1 MGSPLVSVIIP
12 VYNGAQFVS
21 KAIDS
26 ALIQDVDLEIIVVDD
41 CSNDDTQKVLS
52 KYANNDK
59 IVCLKNESNLGVAQT
74 RNKAV
79 SVARGKFVAFLDAD
93 DYWAEDKLKKQLKMI
108 EKTNAP
114 LCVTAREL
122 LTPNGEETNRVI
134 PVNEKIT
141 YNDLLK
147 HNSISCSSV
156 LILTDIARE
165 FPMCHDSDS
174 HEDYIMWLSVLK
186 KYDFACGINEPL
198 LKYRLSTSGK
208 SGNKLKS
215 AKMTFR
221 AYRYSGLS
229 VAKSIGYFCSYALNG
244 VKKYLLSYVGDK
256 K

>member
-12 VYNGAQFVS
+12 VYNGSQYVG

-26 ALIQDVDLEIIVVDD
+26 ALAQNVDLEIVVIDD
-41 CSNDDTQKVLS
+41 CSKDDTQKVLS
-52 KYANNDK
+52 NYANNDK
-59 IVCLKNESNLGVAQT
+59 VICLKNEHNMGVAKT

-79 SVARGKFVAFLDAD
+79 SLARGKYVAFLDAD
-93 DYWAEDKLKKQLKMI
+93 DYWDSDKLEKQLKLI
-108 EKTNAP
+108 EKTNAVI
-114 LCVTAREL
+114 CVTARAL
-122 LTPNGEETNRVI
+122 LTPQGEETNRVI
-134 PVNEKIT
+134 PVNEKIS

-156 LILTDIARE
+156 LMLTDIAKE
-165 FPMCHDSDS
+165 FPMCHDDDS

-186 KYDFACGINEPL
+186 KYDFACGVNEPL
-198 LKYRLSTSGK
+198 LKYRLSTTGK

-229 VAKSIGYFCSYALNG
+229 AGKSIVCFCSYALNG